1 MARRNR
7 LSRILI
13 AFITKLLVK
22 EHHGYV
28 QRFAYDPRT
37 LRDALKPGDVILV
50 EGSQRISEVIKYL
63 TQSSWSHAAL
73 YVGDA
78 LVRDGD
84 EQARELRERFGE
96 EAESLL
102 VEATVEEGVSVAP
115 LSKYARHNIRIC
127 RPINLRARDLDTVLK
142 TVIGQIGGS
151 YNVDHVLDLMRYLFP
166 VHLIPRRWRRTALEH
181 GGRYSREVICSAQIA
196 MAFQEVRYPIL
207 PVIDGRETS
216 IEASD
221 TWLHRFLSRRRRAAL
236 GNHVFRPCDPM
247 LITPRD
253 FDLSPYF
260 EIVKLP
266 VYAKR
271 EFDYKRIVW
280 ADAGAEVAAS
290 ESDPGKSERAA

>member
-1 MARRNR
+1 D
-7 LSRILI
+7 LETIL
-13 AFITKLLVK
+13 
-22 EHHGYV
+22 
-28 QRFAYDPRT
+28 Q
-37 LRDALKPGDVILV
+37 
-50 EGSQRISEVIKYL
+50 
-63 TQSSWSHAAL
+63 
-73 YVGDA
+73 
-78 LVRDGD
+78 
-84 EQARELRERFGE
+84 
-96 EAESLL
+96 
-102 VEATVEEGVSVAP
+102 
-115 LSKYARHNIRIC
+115 
-127 RPINLRARDLDTVLK
+127 

-207 PVIDGRETS
+207 PVIDGRETPTDV
-216 IEASD
+216 AD
-221 TWLHRFLSRRRRAAL
+221 TWLHRFLTRRRRTSNN
-236 GNHVFRPCDPM
+236 GVFRPCDPM

-280 ADAGAEVAAS
+280 ADQADARPPRTESSKNEKAA
-290 ESDPGKSERAA
+290 